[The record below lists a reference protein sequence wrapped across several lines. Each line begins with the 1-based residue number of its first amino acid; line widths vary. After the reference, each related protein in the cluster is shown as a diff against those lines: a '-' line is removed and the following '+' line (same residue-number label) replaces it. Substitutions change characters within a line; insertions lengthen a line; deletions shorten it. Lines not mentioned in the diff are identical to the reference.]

1 MNTIPKWG
9 PRLARLYSED
19 VRKLEAIHAGRL
31 SPGTRTWHEAV
42 VALYHRMSDVGPV
55 KRTRLLTKAAAYLNA
70 LGRDERAHLMLSC
83 GGGSRNSHLSFA
95 TFSYGNHPDARVRE
109 EGLTLSIH
117 IIYCSRAS
125 PCCSSNIPVT
135 FISKH
140 AISRLYERGHDI
152 SENSHATSV
161 FAFLG
166 VLGFLAHRGSKHLGG
181 GLHLRFS
188 TVLAAG
194 GLHRFVKTYPNG
206 RVVDECVYDVR
217 TVLAVDE
224 LSPSKAAML
233 EQGQIAAGA
242 VLEWFKG
249 GDDLDENALA
259 ERIPRLPRH
268 DSYSA
273 RAGGAAGEPQ

>member
-19 VRKLEAIHAGRL
+19 VRKLEAIHADRL
-31 SPGTRTWHEAV
+31 SPGTKTWNEAV
-42 VALYHRMSDVGPV
+42 VALYHRMSDIGPV
-55 KRTRLLTKAAAYLNA
+55 KGTKLLMKAAAYLNA

-83 GGGSRNSHLSFA
+83 GGGKRNSHLSFA

-117 IIYCSRAS
+117 VVHCSRAEPRCAS
-125 PCCSSNIPVT
+125 GIPVT

-166 VLGFLAHRGSKHLGG
+166 VLGFLTHHDSKHLGG

-188 TVLAAG
+188 SVLAAG
-194 GLHRFVKTYPNG
+194 GLHRFAKANANG
-206 RVVDECVYDVR
+206 RVLDECVYDVR

-233 EQGQIAAGA
+233 EQGQIAAGV

-249 GDDLDENALA
+249 GDDLDEGELA
-259 ERIPRLPRH
+259 QRIPSLPRH

-273 RAGGAAGEPQ
+273 RAGGEPR